1 MGSGPARSYLRF
13 GLSSVVVV
21 ELAEPPATMK
31 AVPKSTPVGF
41 VFSFFLLVLGGIRS
55 LTWHMALPAVPR
67 FENPNAHDSCD
78 G

>member
-1 MGSGPARSYLRF
+1 MGSGPVRSYLRF

-41 VFSFFLLVLGGIRS
+41 VFSFFSFGTWGDS
-55 LTWHMALPAVPR
+55 LTHLAHGSSRGSAVRESQRP
-67 FENPNAHDSCD
+67 
-78 G
+78 